1 MKLTEEDREKLEPF
15 ETMSLL
21 YAIDDLDEIRGEL
34 ASDSIMEPPE
44 IRNQLMSLHQAAFHV
59 INEGGQFPEDQD
71 MFELT
76 EEISHSLMTIIENA
90 EKIMSLVDD
99 FQNLLPEPEIDY

>member
-34 ASDSIMEPPE
+34 ASDSIMEPP
-44 IRNQLMSLHQAAFHV
+44 QLMALHQAAFHV

-71 MFELT
+71 MFGVT
-76 EEISHSLMTIIENA
+76 EEISHSLLTIIEKA
-90 EKIMSLVDD
+90 EKIMALVDE
-99 FQNLLPEPEIDY
+99 FQDLLPEPEIDY